1 MSNEKMDQIANRLL
15 ELSQQGKVNW
25 SDTADEDKFFVAF
38 PDYSVSI
45 TKGQWGARYILSA
58 RKSAA
63 QYIGRT
69 QKGIQALRAKGL
81 IPYHRIDRRVHYDIR
96 DLDAWIEKH
105 KVKEREER

>member
-1 MSNEKMDQIANRLL
+1 MSDEYQDEMTQPRRASTEVIVMPASIPQRLL
-15 ELSQQGKVNW
+15 PE
-25 SDTADEDKFFVAF
+25 
-38 PDYSVSI
+38 P
-45 TKGQWGARYILSA
+45 
-58 RKSAA
+58 SAA